1 MTMNR
6 RTMLKMMGLAAA
18 GGVATPRA
26 SLAMASTPSRF
37 ASQRP
42 PVAKRTFTS
51 PAVERE
57 IARITAKIDDPKLAW
72 LFGNCYPNT
81 LDTTVHTGTL
91 DGKPDT
97 FIVTGDIDAMWLRDS
112 SAQVQPYL
120 PLAKHDDALQR
131 LYRGLIHRQAH
142 CIAIDPYAN
151 AFLPDPASRTALSWA
166 QHDLTDMKPGVAER
180 KWEIDSLCWTIRL
193 AHGYWKAT
201 GDRAPFNDDW
211 RASMQRVLDTFRTQ
225 QRKHDHGPYHFQ
237 RSSPN
242 PNDTV
247 PLSGYGNP
255 ARPVGLIFS
264 MFRPS
269 DDACI
274 FPLFVPG
281 NAFAVVS
288 LRQLAT
294 MSRALHHDHDF
305 AADCEALA
313 KEVETALRQHAQI
326 RDEKGGAVWAYEV
339 DGFGNQLFMD
349 DANVPSL
356 SSLEMLDFCPRSDAR
371 YRRTRAAAW
380 SPRNPY
386 FFRGSAARGIGG
398 PHEGLGMI
406 WPMSIIVRA
415 LTATDA
421 NEIRQCLQWLKAT
434 DAHTGFMHEAFDK
447 NDPSHF
453 TRSWFAW
460 ANSLFGELIVALADR
475 HPELLRRSWPPQATT
490 TSRESTKW

>member
-1 MTMNR
+1 MIMNR
-6 RTMLKMMGLAAA
+6 RTMLKMLGLAAA
-18 GGVATPRA
+18 GSVATPGV
-26 SLAMASTPSRF
+26 SLAAAPPASRF
-37 ASQRP
+37 ASKRP
-42 PVAKRTFTS
+42 PVGKRTFTS

-57 IARITAKIDDPKLAW
+57 IARVTAKIDDPKLAW

-91 DGKPDT
+91 GGKPDT
-97 FIVTGDIDAMWLRDS
+97 FIVTGDINAMWLRDS
-112 SAQVQPYL
+112 SAQVEPYL
-120 PLAKHDDALQR
+120 PLAKRDDALRR
-131 LYRGLIHRQAH
+131 LYRGLIHRQAR

-151 AFLPDPASRTALSWA
+151 AFLPDPHSRTALKWA
-166 QHDLTDMKPGVAER
+166 QHDDTDMKPGVAER
-180 KWEIDSLCWTIRL
+180 KWEIDSLCWTIRM

-201 GDRAPFNDDW
+201 GDKTPFDEDW
-211 RASMQRVLDTFRTQ
+211 RASMHRVVDTFRTQ
-225 QRKHDHGPYHFQ
+225 QRKHGHGPYHFQ

-242 PNDTV
+242 PTDTL

-255 ARPVGLIFS
+255 AKAVGLIFS

-288 LRQLAT
+288 LRQLAS
-294 MSRALHHDHDF
+294 MSRAVHHDTDF
-305 AADCEALA
+305 AGDCESLA

-326 RDEKGGAVWAYEV
+326 RDENGGAIWAYEV
-339 DGFGNQLFMD
+339 DGFGNQMFMD

-356 SSLEMLDFCPRSDAR
+356 SALALLDFCPRTDAR
-371 YRRTRAAAW
+371 YRRTRTAAW

-386 FFRGSAARGIGG
+386 FFRGSAAEGIGG

-415 LTATDA
+415 LTATDGG
-421 NEIRQCLQWLKAT
+421 EIHQCLDWLKST
-434 DAHTGFMHEAFDK
+434 DADTGFMHEAFDR

-460 ANSLFGELIVALADR
+460 ANSLFGELIVTLADR
-475 HPELLRRSWPPQATT
+475 HPQLLRRS
-490 TSRESTKW
+490 